1 MPSETQTLGAEA
13 ARAVLP
19 KPRWPWQRSLQ
30 HRIVFTYTTVVFII
44 LLLLIALIGLIIYKT
59 QLDQA
64 DRQLEVEAF
73 LAANALADPDSGY
86 APEFREYEH
95 WESGH
100 GRPPSVKPATDGN
113 DGDGA
118 TDLAPPMLARLQQ
131 AAALYGSQVG
141 TRLTILAP
149 TGRVIADSHYA
160 PTQVAD
166 QGNQPEVQ
174 MALRKLDQRAIRVD
188 PLSGNSMLYVAAP
201 ILRDNAVIG
210 VVQLA
215 RPMSFIIARVRYLLT
230 SVIVL
235 GVVAIILVTALGIW
249 LGRRLVRPVVA
260 MKNAALAIESGD
272 LNRRAPI
279 ETADELGA
287 LAHAFN
293 SMVQTLRRNME
304 QQRAFVANAS
314 HELRTPLT
322 NIKLRSET
330 LLGGGS
336 EDPILTQRY
345 LAEIDSEADRLRR
358 LSNTLLDLSLLDEEI
373 GRHPTPSEPINLAL
387 LLPHVVD
394 IMQARAQQAGLTLR
408 QAIPADLPLL
418 PVASEAIETILIN
431 LLDNAINYTP
441 AGGEVQLAAQ
451 VANGYC
457 QLCVQDTGPGI
468 PSEDLPHI
476 FERFYR
482 VDKAHSRRSA
492 KVGMGSGAGLGLSI
506 VKAQVEEIGGQI
518 RVESVLGQGTTF
530 MVELPLAMEK

>member
-1 MPSETQTLGAEA
+1 MASEMQTIGAEA
-13 ARAVLP
+13 ASTVLP

-30 HRIVFTYTTVVFII
+30 HRIVFTYTTVVFVI

-59 QLDQA
+59 QLEQA

-73 LAANALADPDSGY
+73 LAANALADPVSGY

-100 GRPPSVKPATDGN
+100 GRPPAAKPATDGD

-118 TDLAPPMLARLQQ
+118 PDLAPPMLARLQQ

-149 TGRVIADSHYA
+149 TGQVIADSHYS
-160 PTQVAD
+160 PTLVAN
-166 QGNQPEVQ
+166 QSGQPEVQ
-174 MALRKLDQRAIRVD
+174 MALRQLDQRAIRTD
-188 PLSGNSMLYVAAP
+188 PLSGNLMLYVAAP
-201 ILRDNAVIG
+201 IRRGNAVIG

-230 SVIVL
+230 SVIIL

-293 SMVQTLRRNME
+293 SMVQTLRHNME

-330 LLGGGS
+330 LLGGGA
-336 EDPILTQRY
+336 EDPVLTQRY

-358 LSNTLLDLSLLDEEI
+358 LSNTLLDLSLLDEKI
-373 GRHPTPSEPINLAL
+373 GRHPAPSDPVDLTV
-387 LLPHVVD
+387 LLPHVVN
-394 IMQARAQQAGLTLR
+394 IMQTRAQQAGLVLR
-408 QAIPADLPLL
+408 QVIPADLPLL

-457 QLCVQDTGPGI
+457 QLRVQDTGPGI
-468 PSEDLPHI
+468 PAEDLPHI

-492 KVGMGSGAGLGLSI
+492 KAGIGSGAGLGLSI

-518 RVESVLGQGTTF
+518 RAGSVLGQGTTF
-530 MVELPLAMEK
+530 VVELPLAMAK

>member
-1 MPSETQTLGAEA
+1 MPNQMQTLGSDA
-13 ARAVLP
+13 ANPALP

-30 HRIVFTYTTVVFII
+30 HRIVFTYTTVVFMI
-44 LLLLIALIGLIIYKT
+44 LLLLIALIGLIIYNT
-59 QLDQA
+59 QLEQA

-73 LAANALADPDSGY
+73 LAANALADPVSGY
-86 APEFREYEH
+86 ASEFREYEH
-95 WESGH
+95 WASGH
-100 GRPPSVKPATDGN
+100 EHPSPVTPTTDSD
-113 DGDGA
+113 DGDA
-118 TDLAPPMLARLQQ
+118 ASALAPPLLARLQQ
-131 AAALYGSQVG
+131 AATLYGSTVG
-141 TRLTILAP
+141 TRVTILAP
-149 TGRVIADSHYA
+149 TGRVIADSHYPPA
-160 PTQVAD
+160 QVAN
-166 QGNQPEVQ
+166 QANQPEVQ
-174 MALRKLDQRAIRVD
+174 MALRKLDQRAIRTD
-188 PLSGNSMLYVAAP
+188 PLSGNLMLYVAAP
-201 ILRDNAVIG
+201 IRRGNAVIG

-215 RPMSFIIARVRYLLT
+215 RPLAFILARVRYLLT

-235 GVVAIILVTALGIW
+235 GVLALMLVTALGVW

-272 LNRRAPI
+272 LNRLAPI

-330 LLGGGS
+330 LLGGGA
-336 EDPILTQRY
+336 EDPVLTQRY

-358 LSNTLLDLSLLDEEI
+358 LSNTLLDLSLLDEKS
-373 GRHPTPSEPINLAL
+373 GYRSAPPEPVDLAA
-387 LLPHVVD
+387 LLPHVAN
-394 IMQARAQQAGLTLR
+394 IMQVRAQQAGLTLR
-408 QAIPADLPLL
+408 QTIPADLPRLS
-418 PVASEAIETILIN
+418 VASEAVEAILIN

-457 QLCVQDTGPGI
+457 QLRVQDTGPGI
-468 PSEDLPHI
+468 PPEDLPHI

-492 KVGMGSGAGLGLSI
+492 KVGMGSGAGLGLSL

-518 RVESVLGQGTTF
+518 RVESVFGQGTTF
-530 MVELPLAMEK
+530 VVELPLAMEK